1 MIMPVQA
8 ADIQP
13 GDRIQDRDWTLTVAS
28 VVETDWTDRK
38 GKHHGIE
45 VITRQLG
52 PNFPQHYAVAEIV
65 QVDRP

>member
-28 VVETDWTDRK
+28 VRRADWTDHS
-38 GKHHGIE
+38 GKHTGIE
-45 VITRQLG
+45 VVTRQLG
-52 PNFPQHYAVAEIV
+52 PNYPQHYALAEIV